1 LSNKFSGKT
10 AIAVVEFPNNKIL
23 LINRG
28 TVVFRGYWALP
39 GGKVE
44 VEETVEDA
52 VVREVKEEIGL
63 KVEIIRKI
71 GEYHYSGTNNGIDY
85 DYYPTC
91 FLVKVV
97 EGKIKRQKEEIENI
111 KLFDLDD
118 IPNKLA
124 FEHSTIIKDYIQT
137 KSIIR

>member
-1 LSNKFSGKT
+1 LRIKFRGNT
-10 AIAVVEFPNNKIL
+10 AIAIIEFPNNKIL
-23 LINRG
+23 LIKRG
-28 TVVFRGYWALP
+28 TSVFRGYWALP

-44 VEETVEDA
+44 DGETVEEA
-52 VVREVKEEIGL
+52 VVREVKEETGL
-63 KVEIIRKI
+63 KVEIMRKI

-97 EGKIKRQKEEIENI
+97 EGTIKRQKEEIEQI
-111 KLFDLDD
+111 KLFNFNK

-124 FEHSTIIKDYIQT
+124 FEHSTIIKDYIRT
-137 KSIIR
+137 KAIIR

>member
-1 LSNKFSGKT
+1 MRNRFSGKT
-10 AIAVVEFPNNKIL
+10 AIAIIEFPINKIL

-28 TVVFRGYWALP
+28 TIVFRGYWALP

-44 VEETVEDA
+44 VEETVENA
-52 VVREVKEEIGL
+52 VVREVKEETGL

-97 EGKIKRQKEEIENI
+97 EGKIKRQKEEIEQI
-111 KLFDLDD
+111 KLFNLDE

-124 FEHSTIIKDYIQT
+124 FEHSTIIKDYIRT

>member
-1 LSNKFSGKT
+1 MSNKFSGKT

>member
-1 LSNKFSGKT
+1 MSNKFSGKT

-97 EGKIKRQKEEIENI
+97 EGKIKRQKEEIEQI
-111 KLFDLDD
+111 KLFDLDE

-137 KSIIR
+137 KSII